1 MAVKIR
7 SSGKIARKA
16 LVLLVQNFCKKKQ
29 VAAFYDRIHSGE
41 TFSHNVFATKGI
53 QKKKTDMLF
62 SKLLKFK
69 DFFEGLID

>member
-29 VAAFYDRIHSGE
+29 VAAFYDRIHSE
-41 TFSHNVFATKGI
+41 VNKRCLYVSQPIAPDEA
-53 QKKKTDMLF
+53 QKPIPELLF
-62 SKLLKFK
+62 M
-69 DFFEGLID
+69 

>member
-41 TFSHNVFATKGI
+41 TFSYNVL
-53 QKKKTDMLF
+53 QREYRKKPDMLF
-62 SKLLKFK
+62 RKLLKFK
-69 DFFEGLID
+69 DFF

>member
-41 TFSHNVFATKGI
+41 TFSHNVLL
-53 QKKKTDMLF
+53 QREYRKKPDMLF
-62 SKLLKFK
+62 RKLLKFK